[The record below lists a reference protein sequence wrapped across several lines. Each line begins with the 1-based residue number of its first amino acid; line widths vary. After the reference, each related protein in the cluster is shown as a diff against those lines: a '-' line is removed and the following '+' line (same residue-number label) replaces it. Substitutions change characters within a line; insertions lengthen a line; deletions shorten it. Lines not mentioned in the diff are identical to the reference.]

1 MSLWNAKF
9 AEKWAG
15 LLPFFSRFKVHRLYF
30 SVIII
35 ITTLMRQT
43 LSLKYLLEILRSTVI

>member
-15 LLPFFSRFKVHRLYF
+15 PLPFFSRFKVHRLYF
-30 SVIII
+30 SVVII